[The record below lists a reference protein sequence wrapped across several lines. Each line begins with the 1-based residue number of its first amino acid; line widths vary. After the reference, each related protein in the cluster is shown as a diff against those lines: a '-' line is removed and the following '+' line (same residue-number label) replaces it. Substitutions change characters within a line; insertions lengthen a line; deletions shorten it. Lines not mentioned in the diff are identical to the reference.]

1 MKKIDCRGLAC
12 PQPVMETKKALDS
25 SEGQEVLVLVD
36 DATARENVSRFA
48 GSQGYQIEVTDEKGY
63 SALRIRKGELA
74 GKKEESSVPKA
85 AIQGDLVFFIDS
97 DSLGRGSEELG
108 GILMRAFLHTLGEA
122 EVKPQKMIL
131 VNSGVKLACE
141 GSPALEDL
149 QTAASQ
155 GVEILACGTCLNY
168 FELKE
173 KLRAGRISNM
183 YEILNVLSQAGRT
196 VKF

>member
-63 SALRIRKGELA
+63 SAIRIRKGELA

-149 QTAASQ
+149 QTVASQ

>member
-63 SALRIRKGELA
+63 SAIRIRKGELA

-141 GSPALEDL
+141 GSPALVDL

-183 YEILNVLSQAGRT
+183 YEILNVLSKAGRT

>member
-173 KLRAGRISNM
+173 KLRTGRISNM

>member
-1 MKKIDCRGLAC
+1 
-12 PQPVMETKKALDS
+12 METKKALDS

-63 SALRIRKGELA
+63 SAIRIRKGELA

-183 YEILNVLSQAGRT
+183 YEILNVLSQAGKT
-196 VKF
+196 VKI

>member
-97 DSLGRGSEELG
+97 DSLGKGSEELG

-173 KLRAGRISNM
+173 KLRTGRISNM

>member
-12 PQPVMETKKALDS
+12 PQPVMETKKALDR

-36 DATARENVSRFA
+36 NPAARENVSRFA
-48 GSQGYQIEVTDEKGY
+48 GGQGYQIDVTDEKGY
-63 SALRIRKGELA
+63 SAIRIRKGEWA

-85 AIQGDLVFFIDS
+85 ASQGDLVFFIDS

-108 GILMRAFLHTLGEA
+108 NVLIRALLHTLGEA
-122 EVKPQKMIL
+122 EVKPQKMVL
-131 VNSGVKLACE
+131 VNSGVRLACE

-149 QTAASQ
+149 QTLASQ

-183 YEILNVLSQAGRT
+183 YEILNVLTLAGKT
-196 VKF
+196 LKI